1 MEFSYS
7 KKHLVAFQAQKKCL
21 HKNKKFPNNW
31 KSPNKLEQ
39 VMAQPTTTNPI
50 ADQLN
55 ELRDTTA

>member
-1 MEFSYS
+1 MSS
-7 KKHLVAFQAQKKCL
+7 QKQ
-21 HKNKKFPNNW
+21 KFPNNW